1 MAKQTASSIVPAMD
15 RAPERQIAT
24 LVFLDLESTGLPSFM
39 PKRKVNITEVSL
51 IAVAREHLRAPLRY
65 LHKLTFCVRPRSAV
79 MLQAAEMSGLD
90 NVELESCPPFSTTA
104 RVIEDFLY
112 ALPQPVCLVAH
123 NGDAFDFPLLCAEMK
138 HASPGT
144 DLMAFFCCDSL
155 PAFRHI
161 LGSAADPQEVQEV
174 IQLGQL
180 DAHFWDRFLATD
192 DFLATADDQ
201 EPLEQPASRPLNT
214 TPQRKNP
221 VAPPPIKKK
230 RSAAE
235 DARDRRPPNASAV
248 RRPLFQDSTQNGSP
262 RQTPPNGKPARE
274 EGAPR
279 LANNGD
285 AGIQTGG
292 RWSSNGKK
300 TALKFNLSSV
310 YERVVGQQMPSAH
323 EAEVDSRALAEICAR
338 LGSVFLRYVDAK
350 HSMLESVAP
359 MWEP

>member
-1 MAKQTASSIVPAMD
+1 MD
-15 RAPERQIAT
+15 KAPERQIAT

-39 PKRKVNITEVSL
+39 PRRKVNITEVSL
-51 IAVAREHLRAPLRY
+51 IAVAREHLRIPLRI
-65 LHKLTFCVRPRSAV
+65 LHKLTFCVRPRNAV
-79 MLQAAEMSGLD
+79 MLHAAEMSGLD
-90 NVELESCPPFSTTA
+90 NVELESCPPFSSTA

-138 HASPGT
+138 HACPGM

-174 IQLGQL
+174 IKLGQL
-180 DAHFWDRFLATD
+180 DANFWD
-192 DFLATADDQ
+192 DFLAMDLTTTGDDE
-201 EPLEQPASRPLNT
+201 EPLNQPAARPVDT
-214 TPQRKNP
+214 TPQRNSP
-221 VAPPPIKKK
+221 AAPPPIKKK

-235 DARDRRPPNASAV
+235 DCRPPNASTV

-262 RQTPPNGKPARE
+262 KQTPPSGKPARE
-274 EGAPR
+274 EGAQR
-279 LANNGD
+279 LAKNGD
-285 AGIQTGG
+285 GGIQTGG
-292 RWSSNGKK
+292 RCSASGKK
-300 TALKFNLSSV
+300 AAVKFKLGSV
-310 YERVVGQQMPSAH
+310 YERVVGQPMPLAH

-338 LGSVFLRYVDAK
+338 LGSPFLKYVDAK
-350 HSMLESVAP
+350 HGMLENVAP

>member
-1 MAKQTASSIVPAMD
+1 MAKQTASLIVPAID
-15 RAPERQIAT
+15 RAPEREMAT
-24 LVFLDLESTGLPSFM
+24 LVFLDLESTGLPAFM

-51 IAVAREHLRAPLRY
+51 IAVAREHLQVPLRY

-90 NVELESCPPFSTTA
+90 NVELEYCPPFSSTA

-180 DAHFWDRFLATD
+180 DPHFWDRFLATD
-192 DFLATADDQ
+192 DDL
-201 EPLEQPASRPLNT
+201 EPLEQPALRPLDT
-214 TPQRKNP
+214 TPQRGNP
-221 VAPPPIKKK
+221 AAPPPIKKK
-230 RSAAE
+230 RSAAG
-235 DARDRRPPNASAV
+235 DRRPPNASSV
-248 RRPLFQDSTQNGSP
+248 RRPLFQD
-262 RQTPPNGKPARE
+262 PARE
-274 EGAPR
+274 
-279 LANNGD
+279 
-285 AGIQTGG
+285 GG
-292 RWSSNGKK
+292 GPKLVQPAK
-300 TALKFNLSSV
+300 TKALGFKLSSV
-310 YERVVGQQMPSAH
+310 YERVVGQPMPAAH
-323 EAEVDSRALAEICAR
+323 EAEADSRALAEICAR
-338 LGSVFLRYVDAK
+338 LGSVFLKYVDAK
-350 HSMLESVAP
+350 HSMLDSVAP